1 MINPDQDIP
10 LTLSAQ
16 QLNVV
21 LAVLAK
27 APYEVAAPIIERLR
41 NEVLAYDPS
50 AFDPPRVNGADTIIA
65 PH

>member
-10 LTLSAQ
+10 LTLSAN
-16 QLNVV
+16 QLNIVFA
-21 LAVLAK
+21 LLNK
-27 APYEVAAPIIERLR
+27 APYEVAAPIFARLR
-41 NEVLAYDPS
+41 NQVLTIDPT